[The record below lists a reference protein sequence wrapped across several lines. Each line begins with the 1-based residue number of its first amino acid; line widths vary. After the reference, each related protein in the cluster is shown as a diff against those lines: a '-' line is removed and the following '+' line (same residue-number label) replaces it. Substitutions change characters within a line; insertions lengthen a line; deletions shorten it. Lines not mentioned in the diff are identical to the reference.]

1 MKLSRREW
9 TRLLGQGV
17 GAWVGCWMYGHFSP
31 AIVRAA
37 TAEALSY
44 APSAGSLG
52 KQVRG
57 VVDELLERILNDPE
71 RRESYG
77 ELGAACLR
85 SFGGPG
91 GREQQGEDP
100 GELRDRLRTEIDRSL
115 ELEAP
120 TSGASNTIDRFRRAI
135 RRDFAEER
143 TLEVS
148 GWLLSRTEASFYA
161 LVALRLRS
169 SAP

>member
-1 MKLSRREW
+1 MRISRREW
-9 TRLLGQGV
+9 ASLLGMGV
-17 GAWVGCWMYGHFSP
+17 RGSVGCWVYGHFSP

-37 TAEALSY
+37 TAEALSHI
-44 APSAGSLG
+44 PSMGS
-52 KQVRG
+52 QVRG
-57 VVDELLERILNDPE
+57 IVDELLERILNDPD

-91 GREQQGEDP
+91 GRERQGEEP
-100 GELRDRLRTEIDRSL
+100 GGLRDRLRADIDRSL
-115 ELEAP
+115 EREP
-120 TSGASNTIDRFRRAI
+120 QTSGASDTIDGFHRAI
-135 RRDFAEER
+135 RRDFVEGQ

-161 LVALRLRS
+161 LVALHLQ
-169 SAP
+169 